1 MTVPSKSVAVRALLY
16 GFTNVSSTVAIVLA
30 NKIVLYK
37 CGFSFPVSLTFLHT
51 VVTWLGMW
59 LLLLGGAYQYKEV
72 ARHLCL
78 RLAAAHSAC
87 IVLNNVSLHLNTVG
101 FYQTSKVRAREPA
114 DSSSSS
120 SSSSSR
126 SSPTPYAAGF
136 LCMWMQ
142 QRGSKR
148 VREWAESRT

>member
-1 MTVPSKSVAVRALLY
+1 MTVPSRSLAVRALVY

-30 NKIVLYK
+30 NKIVLYR

-51 VVTWLGMW
+51 VVTWIGMV
-59 LLLLGGAYQYKEV
+59 LLLLGGAYQYKAV

-101 FYQTSKVRAREPA
+101 FYQTSKVRTTAA
-114 DSSSSS
+114 LHWML
-120 SSSSSR
+120 
-126 SSPTPYAAGF
+126 TTAALHAAGTA
-136 LCMWMQ
+136 L
-142 QRGSKR
+142 GHL
-148 VREWAESRT
+148 